1 MGISATGETTDG
13 NWTFKRVGFL
23 HPKVTVREVDSKSEV
38 AVFTITW
45 AGDGVLEIHSDGKK
59 FVFKRT
65 SMWHSEWILKRSDS
79 DEILLTIKPDLGLTK
94 VVTQRK
100 IGAEVELG
108 PGAIREPR
116 LSLIALVTWYVIILM
131 TYDDYSSYASGI
143 TDCSHGSDHLERQ
156 KEFIVLG
163 RRGFFLHLKLG
174 SCLSCAWLSPETR
187 QLRHE
192 YFLSERMNEA
202 NSAQNIQKPR
212 TFENDL
218 EALKYENRD
227 DFNDRSNSDLWYFV
241 HCSRGGNRAGFSHFF
256 HDYCDQYYLDD
267 WPDPNANRNANYYQR
282 NNRHYRYNQDC

>member
-1 MGISATGETTDG
+1 MRPLKEALSTSLHWIQAGDLESQLIEEDSTIPFATLVWAKRWGILATGETTDG

-143 TDCSHGSDHLERQ
+143 TAAVTAAT
-156 KEFIVLG
+156 I
-163 RRGFFLHLKLG
+163 
-174 SCLSCAWLSPETR
+174 
-187 QLRHE
+187 
-192 YFLSERMNEA
+192 
-202 NSAQNIQKPR
+202 
-212 TFENDL
+212 
-218 EALKYENRD
+218 
-227 DFNDRSNSDLWYFV
+227 
-241 HCSRGGNRAGFSHFF
+241 
-256 HDYCDQYYLDD
+256 
-267 WPDPNANRNANYYQR
+267 
-282 NNRHYRYNQDC
+282 